1 MRKLILGSLC
11 LAFLA
16 SCTKDYSPMDIDD
29 GRNPLEGTFTYTL
42 DGKEVAAD
50 AKSVSL
56 SKDEDTGIK
65 TLTISGVKY
74 SSDMEVAKSNTLTL
88 TISHYDGEKRYT
100 MSEYMMATYTK
111 GDHLGIPA
119 DPNLQKNYL
128 SINTVSNPNPEEEDF
143 QSYVN
148 IDSDGK
154 TFKGDFDLW
163 LVYTNPQ
170 DASIKD
176 TIHLE
181 KGKFEIKE

>member
-29 GRNPLEGTFTYTL
+29 SRNPLEGTFTYTL
-42 DGKEVAAD
+42 DGKEITAN

-56 SKDEDTGIK
+56 TKDEDTGIK
-65 TLTISGVKY
+65 TLIVSGVKY
-74 SSDMEVAKSNTLTL
+74 SSDMEVVKSNSLTF
-88 TISHYDGEKRYT
+88 TISHYDGEKKYT

-111 GDHLGIPA
+111 GDHLDKSA
-119 DPNLQKNYL
+119 DFSLQKNYL
-128 SINTVSNPNPEEEDF
+128 SINTVANPNPDEEDF

-148 IDSDGK
+148 IESDGD

-176 TIHLE
+176 TIHIE
-181 KGKFEIKE
+181 GGKFEIKE